1 MVRCPLFFPR
11 GHRLWCGVLCFFRED
26 TGCGPVSFAFCVRTP
41 VVVRCPLLFVGGHRS
56 WAGVRCVFLLKDTG
70 CGAVSFAFCART
82 PVVVRCPLFFPRGH
96 RLWSGVLCFFREDTG
111 CGPVSLA
118 CVLRTHRI
126 TSSALVLVF
135 AEEQVPN
142 HQSLLSSTA
151 SPACRVPARV
161 WVSVCFWR
169 WSDALLAHLSCKLN
183 PPPRI
188 QYVTKLCLLCLH
200 IPSPVFSS
208 PQ

>member
-1 MVRCPLFFPR
+1 MVRCPLR
-11 GHRLWCGVLCFFRED
+11 VL
-26 TGCGPVSFAFCVRTP
+26 G
-41 VVVRCPLLFVGGHRS
+41 
-56 WAGVRCVFLLKDTG
+56 
-70 CGAVSFAFCART
+70 
-82 PVVVRCPLFFPRGH
+82 GH
-96 RLWSGVLCFFREDTG
+96 RLWSGVRCVFLEDTG
-111 CGPVSLA
+111 RGPVSL
-118 CVLRTHRI
+118 LFGGERHRI

-169 WSDALLAHLSCKLN
+169 GSDALLAHLSCKLN

-188 QYVTKLCLLCLH
+188 CHKV
-200 IPSPVFSS
+200 VFAVFTHPFPRFLISTIVACSS
-208 PQ
+208 KP

>member
-1 MVRCPLFFPR
+1 MVPCAFSGGR
-11 GHRLWCGVLCFFRED
+11 D
-26 TGCGPVSFAFCVRTP
+26 TGRGP
-41 VVVRCPLLFVGGHRS
+41 
-56 WAGVRCVFLLKDTG
+56 VRCVVCEDTG

-169 WSDALLAHLSCKLN
+169 GSDALLAHLSCKLN

-188 QYVTKLCLLCLH
+188 CHKV
-200 IPSPVFSS
+200 VFAVFTHPFPRFLISTIVACSS
-208 PQ
+208 KP